1 MISFIGRSFAS
12 AWWKAALTLCIIIVA
27 NVAGG
32 STAMADDSADRI
44 AVLEKEVESLRE
56 ELKAALDAGANADT
70 ERLTE
75 LERRIILLA
84 EEIEKLRLGE
94 TTAEADQGEYG
105 FGPAASKIYR
115 TKKGVSIGGYG
126 EVLYQAYDSR
136 RDDGEASSKTDNA
149 DFLRAILYVGYRFS
163 DRWVLNTELEFEH
176 ASTGESGSVSVEFA
190 YLDYLWR
197 PEIGFR
203 GGLVLLPMGFVNE
216 LHEPTVFLGAQRPLV
231 ERYLIPSTWREI
243 GVGLFGEKGPFS
255 YRTYLVTSMDAS
267 GFDDGGLRGGRQK
280 GSKAK
285 AEDFSWVGRLDW
297 TPLNGLLLGG
307 SFYTGDSG
315 QDLALEDGTA
325 VGAGTTIYEGH
336 LELRWQGLEFRAL
349 FTRADV
355 DDAAALNEALGF
367 EGAASVGEELGGHYF
382 QLGYDLLNRRSGQMS
397 LTPYIRWEE
406 LNTQDTV
413 PAGFLADPANDRE
426 ILTLGIQF
434 QPLDQLVIKAD
445 FQDVDNGAGIGVDQ
459 FNISAGYVF

>member
-1 MISFIGRSFAS
+1 MISAKGKPFATVWCR
-12 AWWKAALTLCIIIVA
+12 AGIILCIVIAVTL
-27 NVAGG
+27 AGS
-32 STAMADDSADRI
+32 STAMADEAADRI
-44 AVLEKEVESLRE
+44 TALEQEVEALHM
-56 ELKAALDAGANADT
+56 ELKAALEARAGTGDQ
-70 ERLTE
+70 RLTE
-75 LERRIILLA
+75 LERRIVLLA

-94 TTAEADQGEYG
+94 TAAVADQGEHG

-126 EVLYQAYDSR
+126 EILYQAYDST
-136 RDDGEASSKTDNA
+136 RDDGESSSKIDQA

-197 PEIGFR
+197 RSAGFR
-203 GGLVLLPMGFVNE
+203 GGLVLLPMGFINE

-297 TPLNGLLLGG
+297 SPLNGLLLGG

-315 QDLALEDGTA
+315 QDLALDDGTA
-325 VGAGTTIYEGH
+325 IGAGTTIYEGH
-336 LELRWQGLEFRAL
+336 LEWRWQGLEFRAL
-349 FTRADV
+349 AARADV
-355 DDAAALNEALGF
+355 NDAAALNEALGF

-382 QLGYDLLNRRSGQMS
+382 QLGYDLLNRRSGRMS
-397 LTPYIRWEE
+397 LTPFVRWEE
-406 LNTQDTV
+406 LNTQDRV
-413 PAGFLADPANDRE
+413 PAGYLADPANDRE

-434 QPLDQLVIKAD
+434 QPLDQLVIKVD
-445 FQDVDNGAGIGVDQ
+445 YQDVDNGAGTGVDQ

>member
-1 MISFIGRSFAS
+1 MISSVKWKITTTLFI
-12 AWWKAALTLCIIIVA
+12 LIVA
-27 NVAGG
+27 LLAGG
-32 STAMADDSADRI
+32 GTAMADESTDRI
-44 AVLEKEVESLRE
+44 AALEKDVAALGE
-56 ELKAALDAGANADT
+56 ELKAALNTDAGTDT
-70 ERLTE
+70 ERLAE
-75 LERRIILLA
+75 LERRIVLLA
-84 EEIEKLRLGE
+84 EELEKLRLGE
-94 TTAEADQGEYG
+94 TKAEADESAHG

-163 DRWVLNTELEFEH
+163 DKWVLNTELEFEH

-197 PEIGFR
+197 RSAGFR
-203 GGLVLLPMGFVNE
+203 GGLVLLPMGFINE

-243 GVGLFGEKGPFS
+243 GVGMFGEKGPFS

-297 TPLNGLLLGG
+297 TPVTGLMLGG
-307 SFYTGDSG
+307 SYYTGDSG
-315 QDLALEDGTA
+315 QDLAREDGTPI
-325 VGAGTTIYEGH
+325 GAGTTIYEGH
-336 LELRWQGLEFRAL
+336 LEWRWQGLEFRAL
-349 FTRADV
+349 AARADV
-355 DDAAALNEALGF
+355 DDAAALNEALDF
-367 EGAASVGEELGGHYF
+367 EDAASVGEELGGHYF
-382 QLGYDLLNRRSGQMS
+382 QLGYDLLNRRSGRMS

-406 LNTQDTV
+406 LNTQDAV

-445 FQDVDNGAGIGVDQ
+445 YQDVDNGSGTGVDQ

>member
-1 MISFIGRSFAS
+1 MTSRLKSMVSSAWRAVAFALLVITLLPAVFGTAS
-12 AWWKAALTLCIIIVA
+12 AGEAEDRVAALEREVA
-27 NVAGG
+27 
-32 STAMADDSADRI
+32 T
-44 AVLEKEVESLRE
+44 LRE
-56 ELKAALDAGANADT
+56 QLQEALESGGPAD
-70 ERLTE
+70 EGRLAE
-75 LERRIILLA
+75 LERQIALLA
-84 EEIEKLRLGE
+84 EELEKLRLGE
-94 TTAEADQGEYG
+94 TVVEADRGELG

-126 EVLYQAYDSR
+126 EVLYQAYDST
-136 RDDGEASSKTDNA
+136 RDDGESSSKVDDA

-190 YLDYLWR
+190 YIDYLWR
-197 PEIGFR
+197 PEAGFR
-203 GGLVLLPMGFVNE
+203 GGLVLLPMGFINE

-243 GVGLFGEKGPFS
+243 GVGLFGEKGDFS
-255 YRTYLVTSMDAS
+255 YRTYIVNGLDAS

-285 AEDFSWVGRLDW
+285 AEDFAWVGRLDW
-297 TPLNGLLLGG
+297 TPLKGLLLGG
-307 SFYTGDSG
+307 SLYTGDSG
-315 QDLALEDGTA
+315 QDLALADGTA
-325 VGAGTTIYEGH
+325 LGAGTTICEGH
-336 LELRWQGLEFRAL
+336 LEWRWQGLEFRTLLA
-349 FTRADV
+349 RAEV

-382 QLGYDLLNRRSGQMS
+382 QLGYDVLNRRSGRMS
-397 LTPYIRWEE
+397 LTPYIRWEA
-406 LNTQDTV
+406 LNTQRAV

-426 ILTLGIQF
+426 ILTLGLQF

-445 FQDVDNGAGIGVDQ
+445 WQDVDNGAGTGVDQ